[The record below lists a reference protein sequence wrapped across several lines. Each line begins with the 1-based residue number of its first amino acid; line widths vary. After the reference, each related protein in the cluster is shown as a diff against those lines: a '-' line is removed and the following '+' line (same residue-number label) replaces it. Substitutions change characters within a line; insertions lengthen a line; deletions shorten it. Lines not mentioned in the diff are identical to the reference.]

1 MMTANTI
8 PLTAVP
14 GPKPL
19 PLIGNLRYLRPDT
32 HRALVRAREEYGDLV
47 HFQVNNRH
55 LYFAAHPEDVK
66 YILVDNNRNYHKGR
80 GIQKAKPLLGEGLL
94 TSEDDF
100 WRRQRRLAQP
110 AFHRQQIASLADT
123 MTTSTAVLID
133 RWQPLARSGA
143 TLNVAEEMMGLTLD
157 IVTKAL
163 FSTALTPEEIHE
175 VGASMAPLLRHTIQ
189 RTQAVFDFIEKLPLP
204 SNRRSKQLGM
214 RLDQIVY
221 RIIEARRQSGV
232 EHADLLGMLMAA
244 RDEETGESMTDVHL
258 RDEVMTLFLAG
269 HETTA
274 LLLSWTWALLSW
286 HPDVRRRAQEEV
298 DQVLG
303 DRTPTAE
310 DVTRLPYLGM
320 ILSESLRLYPPAWA
334 IPRRPL
340 AEDEIRGYRIP
351 AGCTVLVSPYVT
363 HRHPDFWENPE
374 GFDPERFT
382 SKAVKDRHRFAYFPF
397 GGGPRICIGNNF
409 ALMEATLVVAMILQR
424 YEINLIPG
432 HAVEAEVAFTLRP
445 KNGVPVSLKAR

>member
-1 MMTANTI
+1 MATNI
-8 PLTAVP
+8 LPRHLIP

-32 HRALVRAREEYGDLV
+32 HRALVRARAEYGDLV

-55 LYFAAHPEDVK
+55 LYFAAHPDDAK

-100 WRRQRRLAQP
+100 WRRQRRLVQP
-110 AFHRQQIASLADT
+110 AFHRQQINNLAGA
-123 MTTSTAVLID
+123 MTVSTAALID

-143 TLNVAEEMMGLTLD
+143 AFDVAEEMMALTLD

-163 FSTALTPEEIHE
+163 FSTALTLNEIHE
-175 VGASMAPLLRHTIQ
+175 VGKSLPPLLRHATQ
-189 RTQAVFDFIEKLPLP
+189 RTQAVFDFVEKLPLP
-204 SNRRSKQLGM
+204 SNRRFEVLRN

-221 RIIEARRQSGV
+221 RIIETRRQSSAD
-232 EHADLLGMLMAA
+232 HADLLGMLMTA
-244 RDEETGESMTDVHL
+244 RDEETGGSMTNTQL

-298 DQVLG
+298 ARVLG
-303 DRTPTAE
+303 DRMPTAE
-310 DVTRLPYLGM
+310 DVARLPYLGM
-320 ILSESLRLYPPAWA
+320 ILAETLRLYPPAWA

-340 AEDEIRGYRIP
+340 AGDEIRGYRIP

-363 HRHPDFWENPE
+363 HRHPDFWDNPE

-382 SKAVKDRHRFAYFPF
+382 PEASKERHRFAYFPF
-397 GGGPRICIGNNF
+397 GGGPRMCIGNNF
-409 ALMEATLVVAMILQR
+409 ALMEATLSAAMILQR
-424 YEINLIPG
+424 YEINLLPG

-445 KNGVPVSLKAR
+445 KDGVPVSIKAR

>member
-1 MMTANTI
+1 MATNFLSRQLI
-8 PLTAVP
+8 P
-14 GPKPL
+14 GPRPL

-32 HRALVRAREEYGDLV
+32 HRALVRARQEYGDLV

-55 LYFAAHPEDVK
+55 LYFAAHPDDAK

-100 WRRQRRLAQP
+100 WRRQRRLVQP
-110 AFHRQQIASLADT
+110 AFHRHQIANLANT
-123 MTTSTAVLID
+123 MTISTATLVD

-143 TLNVAEEMMGLTLD
+143 TFNVAEEMMALTLD
-157 IVTKAL
+157 IATKAL
-163 FSTALTPEEIHE
+163 FSTALTPDEIHA
-175 VGASMAPLLRHTIQ
+175 VAKSMTPLLRHATQ
-189 RTQAVFDFIEKLPLP
+189 RTQAVFDFVEKLPLP
-204 SNRRSKQLGM
+204 SNRRFEELRN
-214 RLDQIVY
+214 RLDRIVY
-221 RIIEARRQSGV
+221 RIIETRRQSGADH
-232 EHADLLGMLMAA
+232 EDLLGVLMAA
-244 RDEETGESMTDVHL
+244 RDEETGESMTDKQL

-286 HPDVRRRAQEEV
+286 YPDVRRRAQEEV

-310 DVTRLPYLGM
+310 DVARLPYLGM

-340 AEDEIRGYRIP
+340 ADDEIRGYRIP

-363 HRHPDFWENPE
+363 HRHPDFWDNPE

-382 SKAVKDRHRFAYFPF
+382 PAVVKDRHRFAYFPF
-397 GGGPRICIGNNF
+397 GGGPRMCIGNNF
-409 ALMEATLVVAMILQR
+409 ALMEATLAAAMILQR
-424 YEINLIPG
+424 YEINLLPG
-432 HAVEAEVAFTLRP
+432 YPVEAEVAFTLRP
-445 KNGVPVSLKAR
+445 KQGVPVSLKAR

>member
-1 MMTANTI
+1 MMATTI
-8 PLTAVP
+8 HSGHRVP

-19 PLIGNLRYLRPDT
+19 PLIGNLRYLRTDT

-55 LYFAAHPEDVK
+55 LYFAAHPDDVK

-80 GIQKAKPLLGEGLL
+80 GIQKARALLGEGLL
-94 TSEDDF
+94 TSEDNF
-100 WRRQRRLAQP
+100 WRRQRRLIQP
-110 AFHRQQIASLADT
+110 AFHRQQIDNLAGT
-123 MTTSTAVLID
+123 MTVSTAALID

-143 TLNVAEEMMGLTLD
+143 AVNMAEEMMVLTLD

-163 FSTALTPEEIHE
+163 FSTALTPDEIHE
-175 VGASMAPLLRHTIQ
+175 VGKSLPPLLHVATQ
-189 RTQAVFDFIEKLPLP
+189 RTQAVFDFMEKLPLP
-204 SNRRSKQLGM
+204 SNRRLEALRN

-221 RIIEARRQSGV
+221 RIIETRRQSG
-232 EHADLLGMLMAA
+232 EDHEDLLGMLMAA
-244 RDEETGESMTDVHL
+244 RDEETGGSMTDKQL

-286 HPDVRRRAQEEV
+286 HPNVRRGAQEEV
-298 DQVLG
+298 DRMLG

-310 DVTRLPYLGM
+310 DVARLPYLGM

-340 AEDEIRGYRIP
+340 ADDEIRGYRIP
-351 AGCTVLVSPYVT
+351 AGSTVLVSPYVT
-363 HRHPDFWENPE
+363 HRHPDFWDNPE

-382 SKAVKDRHRFAYFPF
+382 LAAVKDRHRFAYFPF
-397 GGGPRICIGNNF
+397 GGGPRMCIGNNF
-409 ALMEATLVVAMILQR
+409 ALMEATLTAAMILQR

-432 HAVEAEVAFTLRP
+432 HAVKAEVAFTLRP
-445 KNGVPVSLKAR
+445 KHGVPVTIQAR

>member
-1 MMTANTI
+1 MI
-8 PLTAVP
+8 P

-32 HRALVRAREEYGDLV
+32 HRALVRARAEYGDLV

-55 LYFAAHPEDVK
+55 LYFAAHPDDAK

-100 WRRQRRLAQP
+100 WRRQRRLVQP
-110 AFHRQQIASLADT
+110 AFHRQQINNLAGT
-123 MTTSTAVLID
+123 MTVSTAALID

-143 TLNVAEEMMGLTLD
+143 VVDVAEEMMALTLD

-163 FSTALTPEEIHE
+163 FSTALTPDEIHE
-175 VGASMAPLLRHTIQ
+175 VGTSMTPLLRHATQ
-189 RTQAVFDFIEKLPLP
+189 RTQAVFDFVEKLPLP
-204 SNRRSKQLGM
+204 SNRRFEELRN

-221 RIIEARRQSGV
+221 RIIETRRQSGADH
-232 EHADLLGMLMAA
+232 EDLLSMLMAA
-244 RDEETGESMTDVHL
+244 HDEETGESMTDKQL

-286 HPDVRRRAQEEV
+286 HPDVRRRAQAEV
-298 DQVLG
+298 DQVLA

-310 DVTRLPYLGM
+310 DVARLPYLGM

-340 AEDEIRGYRIP
+340 ADDEIRGHRIP
-351 AGCTVLVSPYVT
+351 AGCTVIVSPYVT
-363 HRHPDFWENPE
+363 HRHPDFWDNPE

-382 SKAVKDRHRFAYFPF
+382 PEAVKARHRFAYFPF
-397 GGGPRICIGNNF
+397 GGGPRMCIGNNF
-409 ALMEATLVVAMILQR
+409 ALMEATLAAAMILQR
-424 YEINLIPG
+424 YEVNLIPG

-445 KNGVPVSLKAR
+445 KQGVPVSIKAR